1 MAVWIP
7 AAKLILP
14 HVASIVSAAIP
25 AFTRRRP
32 ADGEVNPAE
41 LQQQITE
48 LQAASTQNAERI
60 RELAEQLQETLQA
73 LNTSALAAQQQI
85 RRAHSLAMIGFGT
98 ALAALCFALFAFF
111 SS

>member
-14 HVASIVSAAIP
+14 HVANIVGAAIP

-32 ADGEVNPAE
+32 ADGEVTTAE

-48 LQAASTQNAERI
+48 LQAASTANAERI
-60 RELAEQLQETLQA
+60 RELAEQLRETLEA
-73 LNTSALAAQQQI
+73 LNASAMSAQQQV
-85 RRAHSLAMIGFGT
+85 RRAHSLALIGFGT
-98 ALAALCFALFAFF
+98 ALFAAVFALFAFF
-111 SS
+111 SA